1 MNPAVVSRSATVAS
15 HTWTKGCDATMF
27 NSTTTAGNKINMK
40 YKFFVSGLFFCCLSS
55 VLTAQKLLTLEEAI
69 ATALKN
75 NYDIQLL
82 RNDSASFA
90 LDNKYANA
98 AFYPQLNG
106 SVNKVWNNNNQLQ
119 RFTDGTKRERDGVK
133 SSNLNASVNLNWTL
147 FDGGGMFVTRKR
159 ISEIEQLGT
168 LSIKNQVVNTVA
180 EIVINYYNIVR
191 QQQQL
196 KAVEEQMSINE
207 ERVKLADK
215 KLSVGLG
222 SKPELLQARVDLNA
236 QKASQLRQQTLIA
249 QLRDLLNQLMAKPVG
264 EYYKVTDSIPLNY
277 GLTYGQ
283 VAEGIDNTNPLLQI
297 TKKNKD
303 IAQLLLKERKADLWP
318 TISFNSAYNYTR
330 LNNKVVVNPFQP
342 LFSLNNGYNYGFNA
356 QIPIFNAF
364 NTRRQIKQAQL
375 DLQYQDLVFMN
386 QQQQINISLGNAY
399 KDYELQK
406 KTVQLEEDNI
416 VLAKENVSIA
426 FERYKQGV
434 STYLELRE
442 AQRSLEEGYN
452 RLIAGRYNLKLA
464 ETQLLRLKGKLVD

>member
-1 MNPAVVSRSATVAS
+1 
-15 HTWTKGCDATMF
+15 
-27 NSTTTAGNKINMK
+27 MK
-40 YKFFVSGLFFCCLSS
+40 YKFLVTGLLFCCLGSD
-55 VLTAQKLLTLEEAI
+55 LAAQKLLTLEEAI

-98 AFYPQLNG
+98 AFYPQVNG
-106 SVNKVWNNNNQLQ
+106 SVNKVWNNNDQLQ

-133 SSNLNASVNLNWTL
+133 SSNLAASVNLNWTL

-159 ISEIEQLGT
+159 IAEIEQLGA
-168 LSIKNQVVNTVA
+168 LSVKNQVVNTVA
-180 EIVINYYNIVR
+180 AIVINYYNIVR

-196 KAVEEQMSINE
+196 KAIEEQMSINE

-222 SKPELLQARVDLNA
+222 SKPELLQAKVDLNA
-236 QKASQLRQQTLIA
+236 QKAAQLRQQTLIA
-249 QLRDLLNQLMAKPVG
+249 QLRDQLNQLMAKPVG

-277 GLTYGQ
+277 GLTYNQ
-283 VAEGIDNTNPLLQI
+283 VAEGIENTNPLLQI

-303 IAQLLLKERKADLWP
+303 IAQLLVKERKADLWP
-318 TISFNSAYNYTR
+318 TISFTSAYNYSR

-364 NTRRQIKQAQL
+364 NTRRLIKQAQL
-375 DLQYQDLVFMN
+375 DLQYQDIVFMN
-386 QQQQINISLGNAY
+386 QQQQINTSLGNAY

-442 AQRSLEEGYN
+442 AQRSLEDGYN
-452 RLIAGRYNLKLA
+452 RLIAARYNLKLA
-464 ETQLLRLKGKLVD
+464 ETELLRLKGKLVD